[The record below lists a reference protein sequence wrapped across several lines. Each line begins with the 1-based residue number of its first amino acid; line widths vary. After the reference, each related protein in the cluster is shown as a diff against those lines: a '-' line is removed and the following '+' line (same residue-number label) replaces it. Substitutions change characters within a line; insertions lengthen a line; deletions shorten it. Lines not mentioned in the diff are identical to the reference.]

1 MKQEKI
7 FTLLNEMSLDEKI
20 GQLIQL
26 SGEFFSASD
35 ISIGPIEKLGISK
48 KMVNLCGSALN
59 VVGAEN
65 VHKVQDQQMQKQPHH
80 IPMLLCRMLFMVLKL
95 SFQFLWD

>member
-59 VVGAEN
+59 VVIKYKIN
-65 VHKVQDQQMQKQPHH
+65 KCRSSH
-80 IPMLLCRMLFMVLKL
+80 ITYRCFLCRMLFMVLKL